1 MKLKEPQSQRLRRYP
16 ILFRTRRMRYPT
28 RVNLQ
33 HWLEYGAL
41 VATAFVLRAMPRR
54 VALVAGAGIGW
65 LGWTLRVRREL
76 VLANVAQALP
86 DLSQREQVRLAARAA
101 RNFGRT
107 VTEFLRF
114 AGRDRRR
121 TAELVAIRGLEELE
135 TALAG
140 GRGAIVVTGHLGA
153 WGLYVAALSLTSIPT
168 ALLVG
173 RQRNPKVDAL
183 ILSLPGKHVT
193 LISHGKRAP
202 RELLQNLAAGKAM
215 VMVADQHGG
224 PRGTVAP
231 FFGRETSTL
240 SLPAALVARQ
250 DLPLFA
256 MAGHRIAAGRHVLT
270 LRRLNVPPDDGRGE
284 RARRRQITTLCN
296 RAIADAVLE
305 RPDQYFWYHRR
316 FRSPGDPREPAHADP
331 GHSTD

>member
-1 MKLKEPQSQRLRRYP
+1 
-16 ILFRTRRMRYPT
+16 MRYPT

-33 HWLEYGAL
+33 HSLEYGAL

-54 VALVAGAGIGW
+54 VALVVGAGVGW
-65 LGWTLRVRREL
+65 LGWTLRVRRQI

-86 DLSQREQVRLAARAA
+86 DMPQRERVRLAARAA
-101 RNFGRT
+101 RNLGRT

-114 AGRDRRR
+114 AGRNRRR
-121 TAELVAIRGLEELE
+121 TRELVTIRGLEELE
-135 TALAG
+135 TSLAG

-153 WGLYVAALSLTSIPT
+153 WGLYVAALSLTGVPT

-183 ILSLPGKHVT
+183 ILSLPGEHVT

-202 RELLQNLAAGKAM
+202 RELLQNLAVGRAM
-215 VMVADQHGG
+215 VLVADQHGG
-224 PRGTVAP
+224 PQGTVAP

-240 SLPAALVARQ
+240 SLPSALVARQ

-256 MAGHRIAAGRHVLT
+256 MAGHRIDGGRHELT
-270 LRRLNVPPDDGRGE
+270 LRRLVVPPDDGHSE
-284 RARRRQITTLCN
+284 DARQRQITMLCN
-296 RAIADAVLE
+296 RAIAADVLE
-305 RPDQYFWYHRR
+305 HPDQYFWYHRR
-316 FRSPGDPREPAHADP
+316 FR
-331 GHSTD
+331 